1 MAKRTEY
8 LHGTA
13 KHRRTE
19 GDYMGVLL
27 DTITLD
33 DWRDVVVGALN
44 EAKGGN
50 PAARA
55 WLAQYLV
62 GKPETKA
69 PTPLNVVVQQ
79 LNGSDPLVE
88 RLAKPV
94 INRALYPSLH
104 ANDDWEAKV
113 HSAIAEEMTQKLA
126 NVEPAGNP
134 DAVRDCVGYLGQQM
148 KFAK

>member
-1 MAKRTEY
+1 MAKQTKY

-27 DTITLD
+27 DAVTLD
-33 DWRDVVVGALN
+33 DWRDVVTGALN

-104 ANDDWEAKV
+104 TNDDWEAKV
-113 HSAIAEEMTQKLA
+113 RAVIAEEMTQKLA
-126 NVEPAGNP
+126 IAKSTGNP
-134 DAVRDCVGYLGQQM
+134 DAVRDSPEHLVQ
-148 KFAK
+148 